1 MTCMYSQKFCDQ
13 RFFHEGTDRKLP
25 AWLMDALRD
34 ERDILMR
41 MMLTEPKDNL
51 CKVRDSALTID
62 NLITVLEHGE
72 PALATVTGTSGS
84 QSGIERTDF
93 PGGPV

>member
-1 MTCMYSQKFCDQ
+1 MNSPKFCDQ

-41 MMLTEPKDNL
+41 KMLTEPKETLGSVQDH
-51 CKVRDSALTID
+51 AHMID
-62 NLITVLEHGE
+62 DLITVLEHGE
-72 PALATVTGTSGS
+72 PAPATVTGTSGS
-84 QSGIERTDF
+84 QFGIERTDF
-93 PGGPV
+93 PDGPV